1 MMTVAAAYQSR
12 EKVNIARRP
21 KRSATDA
28 KAIVPMNRPK
38 NVAAANVAWSV
49 NPNKPFVPV
58 WNKPLRISPGLIEA
72 VRLIS

>member
-1 MMTVAAAYQSR
+1 
-12 EKVNIARRP
+12 
-21 KRSATDA
+21 
-28 KAIVPMNRPK
+28 MNRPK